1 MEFIVAFQHHTAWKK
16 KKKRNRD
23 CFVYNQVTSCGS
35 NANPQTCCEPAVKH
49 VFSKSSNHAFQM
61 STNEQKNKKE
71 RKRNSKST
79 KKTEVR
85 KQQKL
90 EQNLEQF

>member
-1 MEFIVAFQHHTAWKK
+1 MEFIVAFQHHTAWK